1 MSIEAKSATVISVAF
16 ESRTRTRLE
25 LTQRVRDILLE
36 RQARCLLDRI
46 TYKLELAEKYGDVDQ
61 DHVSSLR
68 DSEAAIKKLLK
79 SSDGGV

>member
-61 DHVSSLR
+61 DYGSSLR